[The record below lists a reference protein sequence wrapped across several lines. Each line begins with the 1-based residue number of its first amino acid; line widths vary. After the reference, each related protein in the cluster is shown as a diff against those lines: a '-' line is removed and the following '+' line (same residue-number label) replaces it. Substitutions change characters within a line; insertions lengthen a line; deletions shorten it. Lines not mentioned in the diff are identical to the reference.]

1 MKLRRV
7 EYDPVALAYSG
18 EQQFG
23 GANLPYF
30 QGGRQ
35 YGAGWLRTVARM
47 FFPIAKRAF
56 GVVGNVAANTAQD
69 LIDDR
74 KGFKQS
80 IKDNAISEA
89 TRLVGNIANNAAV
102 AAQKRRA
109 ASINKRRA
117 AAAAA
122 VVARKRKHNHRT
134 IFDRH

>member
-7 EYDPVALAYSG
+7 EYDPIALAYSG
-18 EQQFG
+18 AQQFG
-23 GANLPYF
+23 GASLPYF

-47 FFPIAKRAF
+47 FFPLAKRAF
-56 GVVGNVAANTAQD
+56 GVVGNVAANTAKD

-89 TRLVGNIANNAAV
+89 TRLVGNVANTAIAQQQNRKAT
-102 AAQKRRA
+102 
-109 ASINKRRA
+109 SINKPRTA
-117 AAAAA
+117 G
-122 VVARKRKHNHRT
+122 ARKRKHNHRT
-134 IFDRH
+134 IFDHHQRY